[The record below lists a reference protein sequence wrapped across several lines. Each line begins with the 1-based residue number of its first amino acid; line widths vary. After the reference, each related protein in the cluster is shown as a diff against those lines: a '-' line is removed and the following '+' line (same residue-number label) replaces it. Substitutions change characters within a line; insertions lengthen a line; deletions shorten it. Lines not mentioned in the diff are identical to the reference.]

1 MSDCIIHTGDD
12 AIAIRCDSTKL
23 KNPKPCEYVAI
34 TNCVLSSNSSIFRV
48 GVGTGEIHN
57 VRVSNLTVSKAGS
70 LISFCTSWAGIGN
83 ARIED
88 VSFSDISARNVL
100 RLTNSIAEI
109 GMVKKILMKNINMSA
124 KGGIFITPL
133 KTGIISD
140 FTLRNI
146 DIKITEK
153 QLPTDEEM
161 LARDYVIINCDE
173 VLMWI
178 KEVFPIS
185 HFTEI

>member
-1 MSDCIIHTGDD
+1 MERERYT
-12 AIAIRCDSTKL
+12 
-23 KNPKPCEYVAI
+23 
-34 TNCVLSSNSSIFRV
+34 
-48 GVGTGEIHN
+48 
-57 VRVSNLTVSKAGS
+57 
-70 LISFCTSWAGIGN
+70 TSWAGIGN

-153 QLPTDEEM
+153 QLPTEKNLINVLNTENVTFDSVNVTCDRDEWEQI
-161 LARDYVIINCDE
+161 LYSENNTNLNVKNSN
-173 VLMWI
+173 
-178 KEVFPIS
+178 F
-185 HFTEI
+185 